1 MTSNTFIAL
10 AQNVSL
16 LLAAAILFD
25 IFAARWQT
33 RHLSPAQLLAGLLLG
48 GIGVVIMST
57 PWTLVPGVV
66 FDARSVLLGISGLF
80 FGGVATA
87 TAMLVTASY
96 RLYLGGQGA
105 WTGVSV
111 IIASGLIG
119 IAWRHLKK
127 RPLASASWRELLL
140 FGLVIHLTMLALMLT
155 LPRDTAYAV
164 LARLTVP
171 VLLIFPMGTCLM
183 GLLLVNR
190 LRREQAEQALSENRR
205 HLMDAQKLAL
215 IGSWSYNAVTD
226 TSVWSDEMF
235 RLWELDREHG
245 SPDYDTFLARILP
258 DDVAQVDT
266 ALRRALDTGDPC
278 AFDFRIRRPGGDVR
292 TLAMTGE
299 PLHDERGSVI
309 GLQATCQDITERRQN
324 QETLARQRAE
334 LEESQAKLTLAMGMA
349 DIAAWE
355 MDLAT
360 GTFLFDDQFYSLY
373 GTTAEREGGY
383 RMTAKTYEQEFMHP
397 DDASAVSDEIARLM
411 ASTEPNFTRRIE
423 HRIIRRDGEVRHIVV
438 NYLLVRDAEGNPVK
452 TIGANQDVTE
462 RKRFERA
469 LFESRESYRVLLSG
483 MPDIVMR
490 FDSEGRHLFVSD
502 SVRAY
507 VHLAPEEFIGKTHE
521 ELGFPEQDCRF
532 WHAVIHTLFTHG
544 EAVETE
550 FSFESRK
557 GPVTFNWR
565 LIPEFDSGGRIKSA
579 LSISRDITEQ
589 RRMEQDYQNLF
600 MKMLDGFAVHE
611 IICDEDGQPVDYR
624 FLAVNPAFETMT
636 GMSAEAVVGKTVLE
650 VLPGTERVWI
660 ERYGRV
666 ALTGEPL
673 HFANYSNELRKHFEV
688 TAFRPAPDRFA
699 CIFADVTERVQAQED
714 LRSIFELSKDMISIS
729 DTRTSRFLRVNP
741 AFMDTLGYSEEELL
755 STPFLSL
762 IHPDDVEP
770 TAEAI
775 RDKLQAG
782 VDVIDFENRYR
793 RKSGEYIWLN
803 WVSRPLADKGL
814 TYAIARDVTDRKHYE
829 AELIQA
835 KEAAESATRAKSQFL
850 ANMSHEVRTPL
861 NGILGMLQLMQTTRL
876 DKEQGDYVQN
886 AIQASQRLT
895 RLLSDILDISRIE
908 AEKLVIM
915 DEPFD
920 LKEALVTVRELFAL
934 SADQAGIR
942 FEFLIA
948 PDIPATMLG
957 DAVRVQQV
965 VSNLVGNAVKFTR
978 EGSVTVDVAP
988 LAPTDVGRCRVLFT
1002 VSDTGPGIPDDRLET
1017 LFQPFTQADE
1027 GWNRQYQ
1034 GAGLG
1039 LSITRRLVALM
1050 GGSMCMESRPG
1061 AGTTVY
1067 VSLSF
1072 AEADGARIAAAPE
1085 SVAPVVSA
1093 LPLRVLLAEDDRVS
1107 GIAARRHLE
1116 KTGCTVTLVTDGRQA
1131 LDALRRDEYDV
1142 VLMDVH
1148 MPVLDGVDAT
1158 RAIRRGEAGQAS
1170 TAIPIIALT
1179 AFAMSGDREKLLK
1192 AGMDGYVSKPVDAN
1206 TLIAELSR
1214 VVDKTS

>member
-25 IFAARWQT
+25 IFAARWQA
-33 RHLSPAQLLAGLLLG
+33 RHPSPAQFLAGLLLG
-48 GIGVVIMST
+48 AIGVVIMST
-57 PWTLVPGVV
+57 PWILIPGVV

-87 TAMLVTASY
+87 TAMLVTAVY

-105 WTGVSV
+105 WTGVFV
-111 IIASGLIG
+111 ILSSGLIG

-127 RPLASASWRELLL
+127 RPLASASWRELFLL
-140 FGLVIHLTMLALMLT
+140 GVVIHVTMLALMLT
-155 LPRDTAYAV
+155 LPRETAYAV
-164 LARLTVP
+164 LARLTAP

-190 LRREQAEQALSENRR
+190 LRREQAEQALSKNRR

-215 IGSWSYNAVTD
+215 IGSWTYDAVTD
-226 TSVWSDEMF
+226 TSDWSDEMF
-235 RLWELDREHG
+235 RLWGLDREQG
-245 SPDYDTFLARILP
+245 SPDYDTFLSRVLP
-258 DDVAQVDT
+258 DDAPTVNT
-266 ALRRALDTGDPC
+266 ALRRALGTGEPC
-278 AFDFRIRRPGGDVR
+278 TFDFRIRRPGGDVR
-292 TLAMTGE
+292 TLVMTGE
-299 PLHDERGSVI
+299 PLRDERGTVV
-309 GLQATCQDITERRQN
+309 GLRATCQDITERRQN
-324 QETLARQRAE
+324 QAALASQRSE
-334 LEESQAKLTLAMGMA
+334 LEESQAKLKLAMGMA

-355 MDLAT
+355 LDLAT

-397 DDASAVSDEIARLM
+397 DDASSVSDEVARLM
-411 ASTEPNFTRRIE
+411 TTTEPNFTRRIE

-502 SVRAY
+502 SIRAY

-532 WHAVIHTLFTHG
+532 WRTVIHTAFSRG
-544 EAVETE
+544 ETVETE

-557 GPVTFNWR
+557 GPVIFNWR
-565 LIPEFDSGGRIKSA
+565 LIPELDSGGRITSA

-636 GMSAEAVVGKTVLE
+636 GMTADAVVGKSVLE

-688 TAFRPAPDRFA
+688 TAFRPAPNRFA

-714 LRSIFELSKDMISIS
+714 LRRIFELSKDMISIS

-755 STPFLSL
+755 SISFLSL

-770 TAEAI
+770 TAEAVK
-775 RDKLQAG
+775 DKLQAG

-793 RKSGEYIWLN
+793 CKSGEYIWLN

-814 TYAIARDVTDRKHYE
+814 TYAIARDVTDRKQYE

-861 NGILGMLQLMQTTRL
+861 NGILGMLQLVQATRL
-876 DKEQGDYVQN
+876 DSEQDDYVKN
-886 AIQASQRLT
+886 AIQASRRLT

-915 DEPFD
+915 EEPFD
-920 LKEALVTVRELFAL
+920 PKDALGTVRDLFAL
-934 SADQAGIR
+934 SAAQAGIR
-942 FEFLIA
+942 FDFIVA
-948 PDIPATMLG
+948 PDIPDTLLG

-965 VSNLVGNAVKFTR
+965 VSNLVGNAVKFT
-978 EGSVTVDVAP
+978 EAGSVTVEASP
-988 LAPTDVGRCRVLFT
+988 LTPIEPGRCRVLFA

-1039 LSITRRLVALM
+1039 LSITKRLVSLM
-1050 GGSMCMESRPG
+1050 GGSLCMESRPG
-1061 AGTTVY
+1061 VGTTVY

-1072 AEADGARIAAAPE
+1072 GEAQVPLASAREELGTPIVTAG
-1085 SVAPVVSA
+1085 
-1093 LPLRVLLAEDDRVS
+1093 PLKVLLAEDDRVS
-1107 GIAARRHLE
+1107 GIAAQRHLE
-1116 KTGCTVTLVTDGRQA
+1116 KVGCQVTLVTDGRQA
-1131 LDALRRDEYDV
+1131 LDALRRDRHDV

-1148 MPVLDGVDAT
+1148 MPVLDGVDT
-1158 RAIRRGEAGQAS
+1158 TQAIRRGEAGQAN

-1192 AGMDGYVSKPVDAN
+1192 AGMDGYVAKPVDAD
-1206 TLIAELSR
+1206 TLIAELAR
-1214 VVDKTS
+1214 VTDTA